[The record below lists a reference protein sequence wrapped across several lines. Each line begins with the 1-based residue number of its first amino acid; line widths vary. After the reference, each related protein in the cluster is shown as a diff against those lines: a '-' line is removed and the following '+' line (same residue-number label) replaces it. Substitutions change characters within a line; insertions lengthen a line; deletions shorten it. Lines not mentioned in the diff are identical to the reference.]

1 MRQTQQSFS
10 WDKPSAK
17 PQGSVQHLINPLDTA
32 VSQTPTVRNEAE
44 PAVVPL
50 AQRELHR
57 PQTWEEKHA
66 QIEKMTEAALSQLG
80 ESLAAG
86 KSETLTR
93 YLAAMAKFHDYSF
106 GNQMLIALQAP
117 EATHVAGFHAWKKFG
132 RSVMKGEHGILI
144 LAPVIRKVGE
154 VEDRREDGRA
164 EKTDVRRMVNVKPV
178 YVFDVSQTEG
188 KELPKFASVQGEP
201 AEATP
206 LIKAFISAKGIELE
220 YAKSLGGAK
229 GRSEGGKI
237 YVEEGLEPPEEFHV
251 LVHEVA
257 HELLHRGERRAETTR
272 RSRELEAESVAF
284 VVCTARGLDAKQSS
298 TDYIHLYRGDTKML
312 AESMEHIRRTANEI
326 LVALSPG
333 KNRS

>member
-10 WDKPSAK
+10 WDKPSAEL
-17 PQGSVQHLINPLDTA
+17 PSSVQPLINPLDTA
-32 VSQTPTVRNEAE
+32 IVPTSTVENAAE
-44 PAVVPL
+44 PAVEPL
-50 AQRELHR
+50 EQRELR
-57 PQTWEEKHA
+57 KPQTWEEKHA
-66 QIEKMTEAALSQLG
+66 RIEEMTEHALTQLG

-86 KSETLTR
+86 KSESLTR
-93 YLAAMAKFHDYSF
+93 YLEAMAKFHDYSF
-106 GNQMLIALQAP
+106 GNQILIALQAP
-117 EATHVAGFHAWKKFG
+117 EATHVAGFHAWKKFD

-144 LAPVIRKVGE
+144 LAPVTRKVGE
-154 VEDRREDGRA
+154 VEERSHDGTA
-164 EKTDVRRMVNVKPV
+164 EKRDVRRIVNVKPV

-201 AEATP
+201 AEAIP
-206 LIKAFISAKGIELE
+206 LIKAFISAKGVELE

-237 YVEEGLEPPEEFHV
+237 YVEEGLLPPEEFHV

-312 AESMEHIRRTANEI
+312 AESLEHIRRTANEI
-326 LVALSPG
+326 LAALS
-333 KNRS
+333 